1 MTRINKFRAW
11 DGQKMILPRE
21 KHYYQHYVAFSG
33 DIIQSSR
40 EGMACFGCVDSWMIH
55 TGNIKLMQFTGLL
68 DSTKFEDLTII
79 EQNKW
84 LENNNMDDWNGK
96 EVYEGDVI
104 EFLLAPVE
112 LNHASSSDM
121 FGTEPQ
127 NSWLECTQATYPVR
141 ASAEIFYNESE
152 LAYQIR
158 NIKCKVLNIYDEDH
172 DNKYEEDYCIA
183 DPNAVAGGADGFN
196 FSLNDFYED
205 CIDFAS
211 DVYMYNGLTFNDFL
225 NVKIIGNIFKDGD
238 LLK

>member
-1 MTRINKFRAW
+1 MTRVIKFRAW
-11 DGQKMILPRE
+11 DRKLKKFMGN
-21 KHYYQHYVAFSG
+21 G
-33 DIIQSSR
+33 DIVCSNYGDTQITANPNSIDYIHDSTHDYYEASR
-40 EGMACFGCVDSWMIH
+40 WEI
-55 TGNIKLMQFTGLL
+55 TQFTGLL
-68 DSTKFEDLTII
+68 DK
-79 EQNKW
+79 
-84 LENNNMDDWNGK
+84 NGT
-96 EVYEGDVI
+96 EVFEGDVI

-172 DNKYEEDYCIA
+172 DDKYEEDYCIA
-183 DPNAVAGGADGFN
+183 DPNAVAGGADGLN

-205 CIDFAS
+205 CIDFAI
-211 DVYMYNGLTFNDFL
+211 DVYMYNDLTFNDFL
-225 NVKIIGNIFKDGD
+225 NIKIIGNIFENGD
-238 LLK
+238 Y

>member
-1 MTRINKFRAW
+1 MTKINKFRAW
-11 DGQKMILPRE
+11 ASDRKAM
-21 KHYYQHYVAFSG
+21 YYNVGIVPHQVGFSIIPYDTITG
-33 DIIQSSR
+33 DEIGRMCGHSHKI
-40 EGMACFGCVDSWMIH
+40 
-55 TGNIKLMQFTGLL
+55 TLMQFTGLL

-172 DNKYEEDYCIA
+172 DDKYEEDYCIA

-225 NVKIIGNIFKDGD
+225 NVKIIGNIFEDGD